1 VEANLQQTADEEHE
15 TDAAIR
21 RWLLEVIAQTGLKAT
36 PLAKAAGLA
45 PSTLLRALDPKHP
58 GSLETRSIEKIVNT
72 FHVNPP
78 EMFSSNTRDDKAVSV
93 AGMTGH
99 ITSRRR
105 EKEVSEVARDS
116 IPELGA
122 AKDQFV
128 YTVHTDAIS
137 AFGYLPGDI
146 ILVDTRVT
154 GRTGDAVLG
163 QMASPFGGVSELVL
177 RLYDPPYLI
186 SGARAMSL
194 YHKPLLIDNERV
206 LVLGVVTKTMR
217 LRKSD

>member
-1 VEANLQQTADEEHE
+1 VEANLQQTADDEHD

-72 FHVNPP
+72 FHVSPP
-78 EMFSSNTRDDKAVSV
+78 EMFSSRTRDDKLISV
-93 AGMTGH
+93 VGMTGH
-99 ITSRRR
+99 ATSRRR
-105 EKEVSEVARDS
+105 EKEVLEMGKDAV
-116 IPELGA
+116 PELGA
-122 AKDQFV
+122 TKDQFV
-128 YTVHTDAIS
+128 YTLNTDAIS
-137 AFGYLPGDI
+137 TFGYLPGDI
-146 ILVDTRVT
+146 ILVDTKVK

-163 QMASPFGGVSELVL
+163 QMASPYGGVSELVL

-186 SGARAMSL
+186 SGARAVSL

-206 LVLGVVTKTMR
+206 LVLGVVIKTMR